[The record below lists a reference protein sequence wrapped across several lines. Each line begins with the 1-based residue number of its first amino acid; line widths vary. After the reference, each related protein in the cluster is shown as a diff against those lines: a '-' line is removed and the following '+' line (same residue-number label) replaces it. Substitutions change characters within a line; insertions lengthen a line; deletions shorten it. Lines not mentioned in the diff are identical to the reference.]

1 MLVNVLIYSPRPY
14 GSILWARINIE
25 VCQMYVYKSLLCIVL
40 MLKYEDQNLTSKNK
54 YVSTRQIRSNDQ
66 NQ

>member
-14 GSILWARINIE
+14 GSILGARINIE